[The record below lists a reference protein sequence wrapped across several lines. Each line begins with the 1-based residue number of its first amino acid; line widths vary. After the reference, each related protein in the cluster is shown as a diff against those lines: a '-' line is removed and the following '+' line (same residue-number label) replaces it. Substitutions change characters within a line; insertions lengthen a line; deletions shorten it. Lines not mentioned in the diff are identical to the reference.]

1 MTWLR
6 VAFCA
11 GVLENNRAAA
21 AAAGRMEE
29 DDGISGRRSSD
40 GCACENKFRKK
51 VVAILW

>member
-1 MTWLR
+1 MTWFR

-11 GVLENNRAAA
+11 GVLENNR

-51 VVAILW
+51 VVAIL